1 MINID
6 DRFYID
12 TDPLNYILKVR
23 RTLQKGKNIGR
34 EAIIELGYYNT
45 LDNALEGYIEL
56 KEKEAVSEGM
66 LTVQE
71 AIEAIRQSHNAAVEV
86 IRSHTG
92 RFGHMDVKSLPK
104 Q

>member
-23 RTLQKGKNIGR
+23 RTKQKGKNEGQ

-86 IRSHTG
+86 IRSHAG
-92 RFGHMDVKSLPK
+92 RFRHTDDKTLA
-104 Q
+104 